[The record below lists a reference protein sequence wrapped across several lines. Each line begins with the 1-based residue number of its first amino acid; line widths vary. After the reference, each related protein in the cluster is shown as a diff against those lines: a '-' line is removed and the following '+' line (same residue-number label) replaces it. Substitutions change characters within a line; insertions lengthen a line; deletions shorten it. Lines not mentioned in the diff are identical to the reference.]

1 MYTLITLTVVQM
13 LQNSISRN
21 QSILKMYSTN
31 ILMHTQNS
39 SFQSIKKVQPIN
51 TFNLQKNIQ
60 PLKGINAWKTFK
72 IKRHSTYEKHLTYKN
87 YLTRKK
93 LTVNNLLEKFNPL
106 KTFDFRKPFKVFELQ
121 LLTIFFR
128 SDTFRGGIYFS
139 SPKKSYI
146 SILWHEKL
154 CDPIN
159 SRQRTLFCNSLV
171 FMLLTLKVTTKK
183 IPFSTLW

>member
-1 MYTLITLTVVQM
+1 M
-13 LQNSISRN
+13 
-21 QSILKMYSTN
+21 
-31 ILMHTQNS
+31 
-39 SFQSIKKVQPIN
+39 
-51 TFNLQKNIQ
+51 KNIQ
-60 PLKGINAWKTFK
+60 DKKTFNIRK
-72 IKRHSTYEKHLTYKN
+72 HSTYEKHLTYKN

-146 SILWHEKL
+146 SIL
-154 CDPIN
+154 
-159 SRQRTLFCNSLV
+159 
-171 FMLLTLKVTTKK
+171 
-183 IPFSTLW
+183 